1 MVLIGGGMVAG
12 VAAVFLL
19 LALAVGLLARSR
31 IEAHTRLSMAASNR
45 KLGLLVETVEG
56 AERIKSQGSGWSFLN
71 RWNALSE
78 QGIAEDTKV
87 RHSSESATYWAGFLQ
102 QVSYVMLIAVGAW
115 IASTTADLTAGG
127 LIACSIISGRVLAPI
142 GSLPGLMVQ
151 WANAQSALDS
161 LERIFLLRCDNHGV
175 EQPVERDDVR
185 GHLEVQELDF
195 GYGPGPHVLTLA
207 RWSVSPGERVA
218 VLGLVGCGKS
228 TLLKLLAG
236 LYAPRAGRVLLDGL
250 DIQQLSRASLSQSL
264 AYLPQDVRLFSGT
277 LRDNLVSGLVG
288 VDDDTVLRVC
298 AECGLM
304 GLIRSHP
311 RGLDLPI
318 GEGGSGV
325 SGGQRQAVGLARTL
339 LTRPRV
345 WLLDE
350 PTAAMD
356 DSSEIAAMHAI
367 ECHVTATDTLVLV
380 THKPRL
386 LTLVTRVVV
395 LGPQGV
401 VLDGPRD
408 QVLQQLQGGA
418 SVAPSSAAQPA
429 VTQAATRQQVPA

>member
-1 MVLIGGGMVAG
+1 
-12 VAAVFLL
+12 
-19 LALAVGLLARSR
+19 
-31 IEAHTRLSMAASNR
+31 
-45 KLGLLVETVEG
+45 VEG
-56 AERIKSQGSGWSFLN
+56 TERIKSQGSGWTFLN

-78 QGIAEDTKV
+78 QGIAEDAKV

-115 IASTTADLTAGG
+115 IASTTTDLTSGG

-142 GSLPGLMVQ
+142 GALPGLMVQ
-151 WANAQSALDS
+151 WANARSALDN

-175 EQPVERDDVR
+175 EHPVERDDMR
-185 GHLEVQELDF
+185 GHLEVQELVF
-195 GYGPGPHVLTLA
+195 GYGPGPRILNLA

-218 VLGLVGCGKS
+218 VLGMVGCGKS

-236 LYAPRAGRVLLDGL
+236 LYAPLSGRVLLDGL
-250 DIQQLSRASLSQSL
+250 DIQQVSRASLNQGL

-277 LRDNLVSGLVG
+277 LRDNLVSGLIG
-288 VDDDTVLRVC
+288 LDDDTLLRVC

-304 GLIRSHP
+304 GLVRSHP

-339 LTRPRV
+339 LARPRV

-350 PTAAMD
+350 PTASMD
-356 DSSEIAAMHAI
+356 DRSEIMAMNAMQRHLSND
-367 ECHVTATDTLVLV
+367 DTLILV
-380 THKPRL
+380 THKPHL
-386 LTLVTRVVV
+386 LALVQRVVV

-401 VLDGPRD
+401 VMDGPRD
-408 QVLQQLQGGA
+408 QVLQQLQGTA
-418 SVAPSSAAQPA
+418 SATASSRVPDRPKPQPE
-429 VTQAATRQQVPA
+429 QVSA